1 MGLTLPI
8 RTSSVASIQRN
19 TISRMTHLMP
29 VTEPDDRS
37 ILSNRIEPTDEP
49 GDVQETDLLNPD
61 PVGVRTDTVMSEGTN
76 YDPSRSYN
84 KISPAS
90 ADTNDIGA
98 SVSELD
104 IEASR
109 QKILEDQPEESI
121 EQEPILA
128 DDPELVP
135 SDIVDYYD
143 ECVKV
148 QNPKF
153 HRYGLPHLRQY
164 PLNCTQNVLYAL
176 NHYRQCI
183 DPKDRVMLVENAIK
197 AAQEFHISETNVAL
211 QQAKEGIGIKPIK
224 SNADAQ
230 KCHVHY
236 NTQFYNHVFYN
247 KDYAKA
253 ITNMNEF
260 AFMEYFHPN
269 LITHSFISRVSTSI
283 GGLGIDK
290 SVYQTMGIRYPFET
304 DFTKPL
310 GWCDMSDYDFNQNII
325 YGYIPKTNWFRV
337 DLSKN
342 VTHVKYCLM
351 MYSILGEILIDPDFT
366 VDRLSP
372 NHLGILT
379 YWPQHVTYHYD
390 RMKAVE
396 EYTTEWYQ
404 EIQYLHDLCWN
415 FLDDPYNID
424 DRAKCISAFATII
437 AAGNNDSDSILMT
450 NGELIT
456 KADVN
461 SYMQH
466 ELQGNVIYLLPDT
479 MEYPIINKAS
489 VRLAMDCIR
498 QVEQEHPNELKTY
511 CNNLNQAYRKL
522 GCTFSLSVDHPYAQY
537 ADSHIIKNM
546 VNLLVEGNT
555 AVDDSDGASDM
566 GGPSNQTDQPWYK
579 RMDYTGTLYRDGS
592 ENKEMGP
599 NEKPMQKP
607 DWTQHLSIL

>member
-19 TISRMTHLMP
+19 TISRMTHLVP
-29 VTEPDDRS
+29 VAEPDDKS
-37 ILSNRIEPTDEP
+37 ILSNRIEPTNEP

-109 QKILEDQPEESI
+109 QKILEDQPEEST

-153 HRYGLPHLRQY
+153 YRYGLPHLRQY

-183 DPKDRVMLVENAIK
+183 DPKDRAMLVENVIK

-230 KCHVHY
+230 KCHLHY

-310 GWCDMSDYDFNQNII
+310 GWCDMSDDDFNQNII

-555 AVDDSDGASDM
+555 AVDDSDGASDI

>member
-19 TISRMTHLMP
+19 TISLMTHLMP
-29 VTEPDDRS
+29 VAEPDDKS

-61 PVGVRTDTVMSEGTN
+61 PVGVRTDTTMSEGTN

-84 KISPAS
+84 KSSPTS
-90 ADTNDIGA
+90 ADTIDIGA

-109 QKILEDQPEESI
+109 QKLLEDQPEESI
-121 EQEPILA
+121 DQEPILA

-135 SDIVDYYD
+135 SDIVDYYN

-176 NHYRQCI
+176 NHYKQCI
-183 DPKDRVMLVENAIK
+183 DPKDRAMLVENAIK

-230 KCHVHY
+230 KCHIHY

-269 LITHSFISRVSTSI
+269 LITHSFISRISTSI
-283 GGLGIDK
+283 GGLGVDK
-290 SVYQTMGIRYPFET
+290 SVYQTMNIRYPFET

-310 GWCDMSDYDFNQNII
+310 GWCDMSDDDFNQNII

-342 VTHVKYCLM
+342 VAHVKYCLM

-366 VDRLSP
+366 MDRLSP

-415 FLDDPYNID
+415 FLDDPYDVD

-466 ELQGNVIYLLPDT
+466 ELQSNVIYLLPDT

-498 QVEQEHPNELKTY
+498 QVEREYPDKLKTY

-555 AVDDSDGASDM
+555 AVDDSDGASDI

>member
-19 TISRMTHLMP
+19 TISRMTHLVP
-29 VTEPDDRS
+29 VAEPDDKS
-37 ILSNRIEPTDEP
+37 ILSNRIEPTNEP

-109 QKILEDQPEESI
+109 QKILEDQPEEST

-153 HRYGLPHLRQY
+153 YRYGLPHLRQY

-183 DPKDRVMLVENAIK
+183 DPKDRAMLVENVIK

-230 KCHVHY
+230 KCHLHY

-310 GWCDMSDYDFNQNII
+310 GWCDMSDDDFNQNII

-498 QVEQEHPNELKTY
+498 QVEQEHPHELKTY

-555 AVDDSDGASDM
+555 AVDDSDGASDI

>member
-19 TISRMTHLMP
+19 TISRMTHLVP
-29 VTEPDDRS
+29 VAEPDDKS

-61 PVGVRTDTVMSEGTN
+61 PVGVRTDIVMSEGTN

-109 QKILEDQPEESI
+109 QKILEDQPEESA

-153 HRYGLPHLRQY
+153 YRYGLPHLRQY

-176 NHYRQCI
+176 NHYKQCI

-224 SNADAQ
+224 SNTDAQ

-310 GWCDMSDYDFNQNII
+310 GWCDMSDDDFNQNII

-456 KADVN
+456 KADIN